1 MPHYHHCAVCG
12 VQVSVCSDDSCQKDE
27 THPNYG
33 KHYCSEHHPDPKFH
47 VAATPPV
54 SKKR

>member
-33 KHYCSEHHPDPKFH
+33 KHYCSEHHADPKYR
-47 VAATPPV
+47 VERVPPP
-54 SKKR
+54 KK